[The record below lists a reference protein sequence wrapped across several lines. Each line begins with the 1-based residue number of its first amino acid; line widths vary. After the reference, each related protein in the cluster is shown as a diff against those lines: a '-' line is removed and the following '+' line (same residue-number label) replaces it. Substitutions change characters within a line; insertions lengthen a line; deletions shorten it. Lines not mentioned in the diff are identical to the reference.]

1 MQDQGVSV
9 RQESV
14 LRSMSGYDRVQ
25 QLTFRD
31 GLTAIADTVIV
42 AIGKRVF
49 SYQFDVFRGNA
60 MHFNPYGFR
69 DSNQH

>member
-42 AIGKRVF
+42 AIGKKALPDIF
-49 SYQFDVFRGNA
+49 SFV
-60 MHFNPYGFR
+60 
-69 DSNQH
+69 

>member
-31 GLTAIADTVIV
+31 GLTAIADTIIV
-42 AIGKRVF
+42 AIGKKALPDTF
-49 SYQFDVFRGNA
+49 SFL
-60 MHFNPYGFR
+60 
-69 DSNQH
+69 